1 MFFEPGFEGRVFGGG
16 GGVAATAG
24 VADAEEL
31 FLDGRAAVEIVFN
44 SHVVAGTKP
53 AVRVA
58 VEEDAAGVLPDAM
71 NFQRWRI
78 NFAHYVVPV
87 CRATERRMQ
96 SAVLS
101 PAQLATYRVLGD
113 IEIVAGLKI
122 DPELRRHAKVV
133 TKA

>member
-1 MFFEPGFEGRVFGGG
+1 MQTCLFATDPVFVEPGFEGRVFGRG

-58 VEEDAAGVLPDAM
+58 VEEDAAGFLPDAM
-71 NFQRWRI
+71 NFQR
-78 NFAHYVVPV
+78 
-87 CRATERRMQ
+87 
-96 SAVLS
+96 
-101 PAQLATYRVLGD
+101 
-113 IEIVAGLKI
+113 
-122 DPELRRHAKVV
+122 
-133 TKA
+133 